1 MSELNIQCPHC
12 GKSIEL
18 TEALTGPVLQAERRK
33 ADADSE
39 RRLATE
45 RQAIEEAAAA
55 RVRAEDADV
64 IAGLRRASDLKDAEL
79 LRAKETE
86 VVSLKAIQQAD
97 EATRN
102 VDLQVARRVGAE
114 AEAAAVKARAETAK
128 QFAARLQAAEAALA
142 DTDAK
147 RQAAEEAELAA
158 LAAKRDAEEMQR
170 TAELAIARRL
180 DEERAKVRDQAIRER
195 DEEHRLKVADKDKQL
210 ADLKTQVDELQRKT
224 EQTSPQLVGEVLEA
238 DLFDMLTAA
247 FPMDRFERIGKGQRG
262 ADVLQSVIGP
272 GGLVAGMVL
281 WEAKRTK
288 TWSDGWLPKLRENQR
303 VAKAD
308 VAVIASETLPSHVM
322 SFDFIDGV
330 WVSGFTTAVPLAAA
344 LRQGLI
350 EAARARR
357 AAAGADQTKDLA
369 YNYLM
374 GSEFR
379 RRVTGLLEPMVEM
392 RSGLDAEQRNM
403 TRQWSQRGKQIE
415 RMALGVAGIY
425 GDLQGI
431 LGPNLPQIE
440 GLTLPDAGTNDR
452 PDTPRLESGD
462 AADAV
467 GEVH

>member
-1 MSELNIQCPHC
+1 
-12 GKSIEL
+12 
-18 TEALTGPVLQAERRK
+18 
-33 ADADSE
+33 
-39 RRLATE
+39 
-45 RQAIEEAAAA
+45 
-55 RVRAEDADV
+55 
-64 IAGLRRASDLKDAEL
+64 
-79 LRAKETE
+79 
-86 VVSLKAIQQAD
+86 
-97 EATRN
+97 
-102 VDLQVARRVGAE
+102 
-114 AEAAAVKARAETAK
+114 
-128 QFAARLQAAEAALA
+128 
-142 DTDAK
+142 
-147 RQAAEEAELAA
+147 
-158 LAAKRDAEEMQR
+158 
-170 TAELAIARRL
+170 
-180 DEERAKVRDQAIRER
+180 
-195 DEEHRLKVADKDKQL
+195 
-210 ADLKTQVDELQRKT
+210 
-224 EQTSPQLVGEVLEA
+224 
-238 DLFDMLTAA
+238 
-247 FPMDRFERIGKGQRG
+247 MDRFERIGKGQRG
-262 ADVLQSVIGP
+262 ADVLQSIIGP

-322 SFDFIDGV
+322 WFDCIDAV

-350 EAARARR
+350 EAARGRR

-392 RSGLDAEQRNM
+392 RSGLDTEQRNM

-431 LGPNLPQIE
+431 LGPNLPQVE

>member
-12 GKSIEL
+12 GKFIEL

-39 RRLATE
+39 RRLSSE
-45 RQAIEEAAAA
+45 RQAIEDAAAA

-64 IAGLRRASDLKDAEL
+64 IAELRRASGVKDTEL

-86 VVSLKAIQQAD
+86 VASLKAIQQAD
-97 EATRN
+97 EAKRN
-102 VDLQVARRVGAE
+102 VDLEVARRAGAE

-128 QFAARLQAAEAALA
+128 QFGARLQAAEAALA

-147 RQAAEEAELAA
+147 RKTAEDAELAA
-158 LAAKRDAEEMQR
+158 LTAKREAEEMKR

-210 ADLKTQVDELQRKT
+210 ADLKTRVDELQRRT
-224 EQTSPQLVGEVLEA
+224 EQGSPQLVGEVLEV
-238 DLFDMLTAA
+238 DLLDVLTAA
-247 FPMDRFERIGKGQRG
+247 FPIDRFERVGKGQRG
-262 ADVLQSVIGP
+262 ADVKQSVIGS
-272 GGLVAGMVL
+272 GGLAAGTVL

-308 VAVIASETLPSHVM
+308 VAAIVSETLPPNVM

-330 WVSGFTTAVPLAAA
+330 WASGFTTAVPLAAA

-350 EAARARR
+350 ETARARR

-374 GSEFR
+374 GTEFR
-379 RRVTGLLEPMVEM
+379 RRVTGLLEPVIEM
-392 RSGLDAEQRNM
+392 RAGLEAEQRSM

-415 RMALGVAGIY
+415 RIALGVAGVY

-431 LGPNLPQIE
+431 LGPNLPQVE
-440 GLTLPDAGTNDR
+440 GLALPTAETDEA
-452 PDTPRLESGD
+452 PATPRLESGD
-462 AADAV
+462 GAPTV

>member
-39 RRLATE
+39 RRLAAE
-45 RQAIEEAAAA
+45 RRAIEEAAIA
-55 RVRAEDADV
+55 RVRADDADV
-64 IAGLRRASDLKDAEL
+64 MAELRRASDMKDAEL
-79 LRAKETE
+79 LKAKETE
-86 VVSLKAIQQAD
+86 IASLKAIQQAD
-97 EATRN
+97 EARRN
-102 VDLQVARRVGAE
+102 VDLEVARRVGAE
-114 AEAAAVKARAETAK
+114 AEAAATQARAETAK
-128 QFAARLQAAEAALA
+128 QFTARLRAAESALA

-147 RQAAEEAELAA
+147 RKAAEDAELAA
-158 LAAKRDAEEMQR
+158 LAAKREAEEMKR

-180 DEERAKVRDQAIRER
+180 DEERGKVRDQAIRER

-210 ADLKTQVDELQRKT
+210 ADLKTQVDELQRRT
-224 EQTSPQLVGEVLEA
+224 EQSSPQLVGEVLEV
-238 DLFDMLTAA
+238 DLFDLLTAA
-247 FPMDRFERIGKGQRG
+247 FPMDRFERVGRGQRG
-262 ADVLQSVIGP
+262 ADVRQSVIGP
-272 GGLVAGMVL
+272 GGPVAGVVL

-303 VAKAD
+303 AAKAD
-308 VAVIASETLPSHVM
+308 VAVIASETLPPDVT

-330 WVSGFTTAVPLAAA
+330 WVSGYTTALPLAAA

-350 EAARARR
+350 ETARARR
-357 AAAGADQTKDLA
+357 AATGADQTKDIA
-369 YNYLM
+369 YTYLM
-374 GSEFR
+374 GAEFR
-379 RRVTGLLEPMVEM
+379 RRVTGLLEPVIEM
-392 RSGLDAEQRNM
+392 RAGLDAEQRSM
-403 TRQWSQRGKQIE
+403 TRLWSQRGKQIE

-431 LGPNLPQIE
+431 LGPNLPQVE

>member
-12 GKSIEL
+12 GKPIEL

-45 RQAIEEAAAA
+45 RQAIEAAAA
-55 RVRAEDADV
+55 AGVRAEYADV
-64 IAGLRRASDLKDAEL
+64 IADLRRASDVKDAEL
-79 LRAKETE
+79 LKAKETE
-86 VVSLKAIQQAD
+86 LASLKAIQQAD
-97 EATRN
+97 EARRN
-102 VDLQVARRVGAE
+102 VDLEVARRVGAE
-114 AEAAAVKARAETAK
+114 AEAAAIQARAETAK
-128 QFAARLQAAEAALA
+128 QFTARLQAAESALA

-147 RQAAEEAELAA
+147 RKAAEDAELAA
-158 LAAKRDAEEMQR
+158 LAAKREAEEMRR

-180 DEERAKVRDQAIRER
+180 EEERGKVRDQAVRER

-210 ADLKTQVDELQRKT
+210 ADLKTQVDELQRRT
-224 EQTSPQLVGEVLEA
+224 EQSSPQLVGEVLEV

-247 FPMDRFERIGKGQRG
+247 FPNDRFERIGKGQRG

-303 VAKAD
+303 AAKAD
-308 VAVIASETLPSHVM
+308 VAVIVSETLPPDVM

-330 WVSGFTTAVPLAAA
+330 WVSGYTTALPLAAA
-344 LRQGLI
+344 LRQGLM
-350 EAARARR
+350 ETARARR
-357 AAAGADQTKDLA
+357 AAAGADQTKDIA
-369 YNYLM
+369 YTYLM
-374 GSEFR
+374 GAEFR
-379 RRVTGLLEPMVEM
+379 RRVTGLLEPVIEM
-392 RSGLDAEQRNM
+392 RAGLDAEQRSM

-431 LGPNLPQIE
+431 LGPNLPQVE

-462 AADAV
+462 AGDAV

>member
-12 GKSIEL
+12 GKPIEL

-128 QFAARLQAAEAALA
+128 QFGARLQAAEAALA

>member
-12 GKSIEL
+12 GKPIEL

-55 RVRAEDADV
+55 GVRAEYADV
-64 IAGLRRASDLKDAEL
+64 IADLRRASDIKDAEL

-86 VVSLKAIQQAD
+86 VASLKAIQQAD

-128 QFAARLQAAEAALA
+128 QFGARLQAAEAALA

-158 LAAKRDAEEMQR
+158 LTAKRDAEEMQR

-180 DEERAKVRDQAIRER
+180 EEERGKVRDQAIRER
-195 DEEHRLKVADKDKQL
+195 DEEHRLRVADKDKQL
-210 ADLKTQVDELQRKT
+210 ADLKTQVDELQRRT
-224 EQTSPQLVGEVLEA
+224 EQSSPQLVGEVLEV
-238 DLFDMLTAA
+238 DLFDVLTAA
-247 FPMDRFERIGKGQRG
+247 FPMDRFERVGRGQRG
-262 ADVLQSVIGP
+262 ADVRQSVIGP
-272 GGLVAGMVL
+272 GGPVAGVVL

-303 VAKAD
+303 AAKAD
-308 VAVIASETLPSHVM
+308 VAVIVSETLPADVL
-322 SFDFIDGV
+322 SFDFMDGV
-330 WVSGFTTAVPLAAA
+330 WVSGYTTALPLAAA

-350 EAARARR
+350 ETARARR
-357 AAAGADQTKDLA
+357 AAAGADQTKDIA
-369 YNYLM
+369 YTYLM
-374 GSEFR
+374 GTEFR
-379 RRVTGLLEPMVEM
+379 RRVTGLLEPVVEM
-392 RSGLDAEQRNM
+392 RAGLEAEQRSM
-403 TRQWSQRGKQIE
+403 TRQWCQRGKQID

-431 LGPNLPQIE
+431 LGPNLPQVE